1 MTDDSPNRRTTIPT
15 SPYDENFS
23 ERSPQRTAVLR
34 KLQVILDELDVPVP
48 FWAFCQLA
56 NVNLLCCARLWAQE
70 PPKFPD
76 NISVASSDASSRSSG
91 RSRRLAELARERD
104 GGICILSKSAPCDV
118 AHIFAHYL
126 LKPKNKPTASD
137 RCVPTI
143 WSVLFLFWPREQVE
157 KWKNSV
163 VHDNSNGAADED
175 GVFNLLCLRPDLQRA
190 WAQGRFALR
199 PMNLSD
205 DKKAMDLEFHW
216 MPRYDHTYDATI
228 SIVEQPLSTRNIDR
242 VDECFIFR
250 ESGERVVSGSIFRLN
265 TSAPIRLPLP
275 SFDLLEMA
283 WHVARIVSMSAS
295 GLLNDQDFHFEGD
308 DDDIRPVSVPEHV
321 LEWIP
326 PPQTPSSYASSIE
339 AKESPMTS
347 TNPSPAK
354 SRTAGHEVTNAT
366 PSGRTLEHGGVMTEP
381 TG

>member
-1 MTDDSPNRRTTIPT
+1 
-15 SPYDENFS
+15 
-23 ERSPQRTAVLR
+23 
-34 KLQVILDELDVPVP
+34 
-48 FWAFCQLA
+48 
-56 NVNLLCCARLWAQE
+56 
-70 PPKFPD
+70 
-76 NISVASSDASSRSSG
+76 
-91 RSRRLAELARERD
+91 
-104 GGICILSKSAPCDV
+104 
-118 AHIFAHYL
+118 
-126 LKPKNKPTASD
+126 
-137 RCVPTI
+137 
-143 WSVLFLFWPREQVE
+143 
-157 KWKNSV
+157 
-163 VHDNSNGAADED
+163 
-175 GVFNLLCLRPDLQRA
+175 
-190 WAQGRFALR
+190 
-199 PMNLSD
+199 MNLSD
-205 DKKAMDLEFHW
+205 DKKAMDLEFRW

-265 TSAPIRLPLP
+265 TSDPIRLPLP

-295 GLLNDQDFHFEGD
+295 GLLNDQDFRFEGD
-308 DDDIRPVSVPEHV
+308 DDDIRPVSVPERV

-354 SRTAGHEVTNAT
+354 TRTAGHEVTNAT
-366 PSGRTLEHGGVMTEP
+366 PSGRTLEHGGVMTES